1 MPGRKGSGSMDK
13 IIVENLSITYSD
25 GVESLFDINLRIP
38 IHQITALIGPSGG
51 GKSTFLRALNRLN
64 DLADVAKTTGK
75 VLIDGIDIL
84 DPTLDVIALRR
95 KVGIVFSRPL
105 PLPLSI
111 YQNVSYGLELM
122 GEKRKMVL
130 DDAVERSLR
139 LAELWDE
146 VKERLHDP
154 ANSISGGQ
162 QQRLCL
168 ARTLSL
174 QPEIIM
180 LDEPTS
186 ALDPV
191 STAKIEN
198 SLIEL
203 KKDFTV
209 IIAPHN
215 TQQAGRIADHV
226 AFFLQGKLIEF
237 SNAEEIFTRPKDV
250 KTQDYISGKFG

>member
-1 MPGRKGSGSMDK
+1 MDK
-13 IIVENLSITYSD
+13 IVVENLTIRYSD

-38 IHQITALIGPSGG
+38 EKQITTLIGPSGG

-64 DLADVAKTTGK
+64 DLADVDRVTGK
-75 VLIDGIDIL
+75 IHIDGIDIL
-84 DPTLDVIALRR
+84 DPELDVIALRR

-105 PLPLSI
+105 PLPLTV

-122 GEKRKMVL
+122 GEKRKNVL
-130 DDAVERSLR
+130 DAAVERALR
-139 LAELWDE
+139 LVELWDE
-146 VKERLHDP
+146 VNDRLHDS
-154 ANSISGGQ
+154 AYSISGGQ

-174 QPEIIM
+174 EPEIIM

-191 STAKIEN
+191 STAKIET
-198 SLIEL
+198 SLVEL
-203 KKDFTV
+203 KKDYTI

-237 SNAEEIFTRPKDV
+237 STAEEIFTNPKNI

>member
-1 MPGRKGSGSMDK
+1 MRRENGNMEK
-13 IIVENLSITYSD
+13 IIIENLSIKYSD
-25 GVESLFDINLRIP
+25 GVESLFDINLKIP
-38 IHQITALIGPSGG
+38 SNQITALIGPSGG

-64 DLADVAKTTGK
+64 DLADVATTRGK
-75 VLIDGIDIL
+75 ILIDGVDIL

-105 PLPLSI
+105 PLPLTI

-122 GEKRKMVL
+122 GEKRKTVL
-130 DDAVERSLR
+130 DSAVERALR
-139 LAELWDE
+139 LSELWDE
-146 VKERLHDP
+146 VKDRLHDS
-154 ANSISGGQ
+154 AYSISGGQ

-186 ALDPV
+186 ALDPI
-191 STAKIEN
+191 STAKIES
-198 SLIEL
+198 SLVEL
-203 KKDFTV
+203 KKDYTI

-215 TQQAGRIADHV
+215 TQQAGRIADYV

-237 SNAEEIFTRPKDV
+237 STAEEIFTNPKDIQ
-250 KTQDYISGKFG
+250 TQDYISGKFG

>member
-1 MPGRKGSGSMDK
+1 
-13 IIVENLSITYSD
+13 
-25 GVESLFDINLRIP
+25 
-38 IHQITALIGPSGG
+38 
-51 GKSTFLRALNRLN
+51 
-64 DLADVAKTTGK
+64 VAKTTGK

-191 STAKIEN
+191 STAKIET

-237 SNAEEIFTRPKDV
+237 SSAEDIFTRPKDV

>member
-1 MPGRKGSGSMDK
+1 MDK
-13 IIVENLSITYSD
+13 IIVENLSLTYSD
-25 GVESLFDINLRIP
+25 GVESLFDISINIP
-38 IHQITALIGPSGG
+38 ANQITALIGPSGG

-64 DLADVAKTTGK
+64 DLADVSKLSGK
-75 VLIDGIDIL
+75 VMIDGQDIL
-84 DPTLDVIALRR
+84 DPTVDVIALRR

-105 PLPLSI
+105 PLPLTI

-122 GEKRKMVL
+122 GEKRKRVL
-130 DDAVERSLR
+130 DDAVERALR
-139 LAELWDE
+139 LSELWDE
-146 VKERLHDP
+146 VKDRLQDS
-154 ANSISGGQ
+154 AYSISGGQ

-198 SLIEL
+198 SLTEL
-203 KKDFTV
+203 KKEYTI

-215 TQQAGRIADHV
+215 TQQAGRIADYV

-237 SNAEEIFTRPKDV
+237 SNVEEIFTRPSDDR
-250 KTQDYISGKFG
+250 TQDYISGKFG

>member
-1 MPGRKGSGSMDK
+1 MDK
-13 IIVENLSITYSD
+13 IIIENLSITYSD

-51 GKSTFLRALNRLN
+51 GKSTFLRVLNRLN

-122 GEKRKMVL
+122 GEKRKTVL
-130 DDAVERSLR
+130 DDAVERALR
-139 LAELWDE
+139 LAELWE
-146 VKERLHDP
+146 EMKERLQDP

-168 ARTLSL
+168 ARTLTL
-174 QPEIIM
+174 KPEIIM

-191 STAKIEN
+191 STAKIES

-237 SNAEEIFTRPKDV
+237 SSAEEIFTRPKDK

>member
-1 MPGRKGSGSMDK
+1 MNK

-25 GVESLFDINLRIP
+25 GVESLFEISLQIP
-38 IHQITALIGPSGG
+38 ANQITALIGPSGG

-64 DLADVAKTTGK
+64 DLADVANVTGK
-75 VLIDGIDIL
+75 ILIDDVDVL
-84 DPTLDVIALRR
+84 DPALDVIALRR

-105 PLPLSI
+105 PLPLTVF
-111 YQNVSYGLELM
+111 QNVSYGLELM
-122 GEKRKMVL
+122 GEKRKNVL
-130 DDAVERSLR
+130 NDAVERALR

-146 VKERLHDP
+146 VKDRLGDP
-154 ANSISGGQ
+154 AYSLSGGQ

-191 STAKIEN
+191 STAKIET
-198 SLIEL
+198 SLLEL
-203 KKDFTV
+203 KKDFTI

-215 TQQAGRIADHV
+215 TQQAGRIADQV

-237 SNAEEIFTRPKDV
+237 SSAEEIFTRPKDI

>member
-1 MPGRKGSGSMDK
+1 MHK

-64 DLADVAKTTGK
+64 DLADVSRMTGK

-84 DPTLDVIALRR
+84 DPALDVIALRR

-122 GEKRKMVL
+122 GEKRKTVL
-130 DDAVERSLR
+130 DQAVERALR
-139 LAELWDE
+139 LSDLWDE
-146 VKERLHDP
+146 VKERLNDP

-174 QPEIIM
+174 QPEIIL

-191 STAKIEN
+191 STAKIEA

-203 KKDFTV
+203 KKDYTV
-209 IIAPHN
+209 VIAPHN

-237 SNAEEIFTRPKDV
+237 SSAEDIFTRPKDE

>member
-1 MPGRKGSGSMDK
+1 MNK

-25 GVESLFDINLRIP
+25 GVESLFEISLQIP
-38 IHQITALIGPSGG
+38 ANQITALIGPSGG

-64 DLADVAKTTGK
+64 DLADVAKITGK
-75 VLIDGIDIL
+75 ILIDDVDIL
-84 DPTLDVIALRR
+84 DPALDVIALRR

-105 PLPLSI
+105 PLPLSVF
-111 YQNVSYGLELM
+111 QNVSYGLELM
-122 GEKRKMVL
+122 GERRKNVL
-130 DDAVERSLR
+130 NAAVERALR

-146 VKERLHDP
+146 VKDRLGDP
-154 ANSISGGQ
+154 AYSISGGQ

-191 STAKIEN
+191 STAKIET
-198 SLIEL
+198 SLLEL
-203 KKDFTV
+203 KKDFT
-209 IIAPHN
+209 ILIAPHN
-215 TQQAGRIADHV
+215 TQQAGRIADQV

-237 SNAEEIFTRPKDV
+237 SSAEEIFTRPKDI

>member
-1 MPGRKGSGSMDK
+1 MNK

-25 GVESLFDINLRIP
+25 GVESLFEISLQIP
-38 IHQITALIGPSGG
+38 ANQITALIGPSGG

-64 DLADVAKTTGK
+64 DLADVANVTGK
-75 VLIDGIDIL
+75 ILIDDVDIL
-84 DPTLDVIALRR
+84 DPALDVIALRR

-105 PLPLSI
+105 PLPLTVF
-111 YQNVSYGLELM
+111 QNVSYGLELM
-122 GEKRKMVL
+122 GEKRKNVL
-130 DDAVERSLR
+130 NDAVERALR

-146 VKERLHDP
+146 VKDRLGDP
-154 ANSISGGQ
+154 AYSLSGGQ

-191 STAKIEN
+191 STAKIET
-198 SLIEL
+198 SLLEL
-203 KKDFTV
+203 KKDFTI

-215 TQQAGRIADHV
+215 TQQAGRIADQV

-237 SNAEEIFTRPKDV
+237 SSAEEIFTRPKDI

>member
-1 MPGRKGSGSMDK
+1 MDK
-13 IIVENLSITYSD
+13 IVVENLTIRYSD

-38 IHQITALIGPSGG
+38 EKQITTLIGPSGG

-64 DLADVAKTTGK
+64 DLADVDRVTGK
-75 VLIDGIDIL
+75 IHIDGIDIL
-84 DPTLDVIALRR
+84 DPELDVIALRR

-105 PLPLSI
+105 PLPLTV
-111 YQNVSYGLELM
+111 YQNVSYGLELI
-122 GEKRKMVL
+122 GEKRKNVL
-130 DDAVERSLR
+130 DAAVERALR

-146 VKERLHDP
+146 VNDRLHDS
-154 ANSISGGQ
+154 AYSISGGQ

-174 QPEIIM
+174 EPEIIM

-191 STAKIEN
+191 STAKIET
-198 SLIEL
+198 SLVEL
-203 KKDFTV
+203 KKDYTI

-237 SNAEEIFTRPKDV
+237 STAEEIFTNPKNI

>member
-1 MPGRKGSGSMDK
+1 MDK

-38 IHQITALIGPSGG
+38 INQITALIGPSGG

-75 VLIDGIDIL
+75 ILIDGIDIL

-122 GEKRKMVL
+122 GEKRKTVL
-130 DDAVERSLR
+130 DDAVERALR

-146 VKERLHDP
+146 VKERLQDP

-191 STAKIEN
+191 STAKIET
-198 SLIEL
+198 SLNEL
-203 KKDFTV
+203 KKDFTI

-215 TQQAGRIADHV
+215 TQQAGRIADYV

-237 SNAEEIFTRPKDV
+237 SSAEEIFTNPKDE